1 LAFQAIESYPAVWY
15 GYNITRTEFSSTFLD
30 SARSA
35 EPAFACRCIFDQTAG
50 RTTMKDG
57 MDSTAARQA
66 PERTQEEEFVS
77 RKLIRPSLSSPAP
90 RTEPVSERRE
100 RLERTDRAP
109 AVARRAGPPE
119 QTHAENY
126 YYQKQIQAKT
136 PVVIVLKDG
145 EEVQGCIEWYDRN
158 CIKVNRS
165 SASALL
171 IYKPSIRYI
180 YKAGEGKP

>member
-1 LAFQAIESYPAVWY
+1 LKARACCGTVTAL
-15 GYNITRTEFSSTFLD
+15 TRTEFSIQILQGFSSASWFL
-30 SARSA
+30 
-35 EPAFACRCIFDQTAG
+35 FAGASFDLKSGTEYF
-50 RTTMKDG
+50 MKDG

-109 AVARRAGPPE
+109 SAIRRNGPPE

-126 YYQKQIQAKT
+126 YYQKQIQGKT
-136 PVVIVLKDG
+136 PVVVVMKDG
-145 EEVQGCIEWYDRN
+145 EEVQGIIEWYDRN
-158 CIKVNRS
+158 CIKLNRS

-180 YKAGEGKP
+180 YKAGEGSS